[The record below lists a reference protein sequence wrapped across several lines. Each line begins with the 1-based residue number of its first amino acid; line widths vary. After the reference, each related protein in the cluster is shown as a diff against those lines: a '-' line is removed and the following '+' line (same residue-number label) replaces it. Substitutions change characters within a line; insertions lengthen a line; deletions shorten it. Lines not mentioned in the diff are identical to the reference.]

1 MSSSIPYLTLAP
13 FVIST
18 AIEALSPVITRRVS
32 NVLDRYMEE
41 LDDDQLGNTAKKEI
55 GAFSQYAFDM
65 FQAYTALVLTFVS
78 GAVQIL
84 STDSTGLLSL
94 VLLASVFVVAA
105 ALLYDKVYIGD
116 PMTYQSFTKKWRLS
130 PVSWTAVSLNI
141 VIILL
146 VLI

>member
-1 MSSSIPYLTLAP
+1 
-13 FVIST
+13 
-18 AIEALSPVITRRVS
+18 
-32 NVLDRYMEE
+32 MEE

-130 PVSWTAVSLNI
+130 PVSWTAVSLNT